1 VLDGRSLVPLLSDPT
16 ADWGSAALMQCGQAI
31 GLCTEDYRYA
41 EWNKTGEIELY
52 DMTRDPYQLD
62 NKAGQPEYAAAQAA
76 LAAALE
82 SLGSCAGG
90 TCQWTGSF
98 PPPPKR
104 SG

>member
-1 VLDGRSLVPLLSDPT
+1 VLDGRSLVPLLSDPK

-41 EWNKTGEIELY
+41 EWNKHGEVELY
-52 DMTRDPYQLD
+52 DMTVDPCQLD

-76 LAAALE
+76 LAAALQ
-82 SLGSCAGG
+82 SLKSCAGG

-98 PPPPKR
+98 PPPPR
-104 SG
+104 RRG